1 MANPTVDLVARAL
14 AHADAPEQAAFL
26 NAFVHELKQACREGK
41 YQRAHYQ
48 WSWIADALDGEARIA
63 LGEELPQAIVSAK
76 DAEAERQQAW
86 AVSRDEIE
94 RLRQE
99 IATLE
104 RRRAELEEAIRGY

>member
-1 MANPTVDLVARAL
+1 MATIDVVARGL
-14 AHADAPEQAAFL
+14 AHAEAGDQAAFL

-63 LGEELPQAIVSAK
+63 FGEELPQAIVSAK
-76 DAEAERQQAW
+76 EAEAERQHAYS
-86 AVSRDEIE
+86 VSRDELE

-104 RRRAELEEAIRGY
+104 RRKRELEDAQ